1 MLAIVPGDQVSRRR
15 VLLGLGAAL
24 LVSGCSSALP
34 AGDEPLDAPT
44 VDPDREIRQA
54 AADAER
60 ALLAA
65 YAATIARHPA
75 LTERLAV
82 LSAQHDEHLAA
93 FSDTQASPPGPS
105 QAATATAITPDT
117 ATGVPDDPLA
127 AVAALTAAERAAANR
142 SLDDLD
148 VASQALAR
156 LLASVGAAEAAH
168 AALLGS

>member
-65 YAATIARHPA
+65 YAATVARHPA

-82 LSAQHDEHLAA
+82 LSAQHDDIWPH
-93 FSDTQASPPGPS
+93 SPTHKLRRRGR
-105 QAATATAITPDT
+105 
-117 ATGVPDDPLA
+117 VKPLP
-127 AVAALTAAERAAANR
+127 
-142 SLDDLD
+142 
-148 VASQALAR
+148 R
-156 LLASVGAAEAAH
+156 LLYS
-168 AALLGS
+168 